1 MAEPEAP
8 GAVLQPGC
16 NSPQALPASRSG
28 CTRRTFLTGAAAS
41 GSLLLAP
48 PADAAPAAVDSE
60 PIPRPGELLLRLRV
74 NGIERRLALD
84 PRTSLLDA
92 LREHLQLVGTK
103 KGCDRGECGACTVL
117 VDGRRLNSCLTL
129 AVMHEGAAVTT
140 IEGLSR
146 PSPGPGGGLHPLQ
159 AAFLACDALQCGFCT
174 PGQIVSAAGLLAEP
188 CGASDDDV
196 RAAMSGNLCRCGA
209 YPNIVAAVQSVRRGA
224 GAG

>member
-8 GAVLQPGC
+8 GAVLQPGGS
-16 NSPQALPASRSG
+16 SPQALPESGGG
-28 CTRRTFLTGAAAS
+28 CTRRTFLTGAAAC
-41 GSLLLAP
+41 GPLLLAG
-48 PADAAPAAVDSE
+48 AAAAAPAAVDSE
-60 PIPRPGELLLRLRV
+60 PIPRPGELLLQLRV
-74 NGIERRLALD
+74 NGVERRLAVD

-103 KGCDRGECGACTVL
+103 RGCDRGECGACTVL
-117 VDGRRLNSCLTL
+117 VEGRRLNACLTL

-146 PSPGPGGGLHPLQ
+146 LAPGPGDGLHPLQ

-174 PGQIVSAAGLLAEP
+174 PGQLVSAAGLLTEP